1 MKKKFTISTKD
12 KKEWT
17 TFTDNLKNIKNKD
30 EFIEDENTKN
40 KKTLKL
46 DLHGFSLKDANNSV
60 KNFIEDAH
68 RKNFKKLLIIT
79 GKGLRS
85 KVNDDTYRST
95 KMNVLKDSVPQ
106 YIKENAD
113 LSEKIK
119 KITEANQKD
128 GGEGAFY
135 IYLK

>member
-30 EFIEDENTKN
+30 EFIEDENIKN

-85 KVNDDTYRST
+85 KVYDDPYRST

>member
-17 TFTDNLKNIKNKD
+17 TFIDNLKNIKNKD
-30 EFIEDENTKN
+30 KFIVEENIKN
-40 KKTLKL
+40 RKTLKL

-85 KVNDDTYRST
+85 KVYDDPYRST

>member
-1 MKKKFTISTKD
+1 
-12 KKEWT
+12 
-17 TFTDNLKNIKNKD
+17 
-30 EFIEDENTKN
+30 
-40 KKTLKL
+40 
-46 DLHGFSLKDANNSV
+46 
-60 KNFIEDAH
+60 
-68 RKNFKKLLIIT
+68 
-79 GKGLRS
+79 
-85 KVNDDTYRST
+85 
-95 KMNVLKDSVPQ
+95 MNVLKDSVPQ